1 MGPATESKVDDYLTE
16 REQVDRI
23 RQWWKENGA
32 WIIVGVG
39 GGVLALAGWN
49 WWQGYQL
56 QRAEQAS
63 AIYAVVSEAAME
75 ERIDEIRVGVER
87 LESAHGGS
95 PYLQHGRLALAGALA
110 RAGEFAPAADQL
122 QQVLDGA
129 EDPQLRL
136 IARLRL
142 ARVLLASGEEQR
154 ALDVARGGE
163 PGVFAAPLREVEG
176 DILAAQGDSAGAR
189 AAYESALESTTEYP
203 GIVDETNVRLKLE
216 ALGNVAA
223 TGSDA
228 S

>member
-1 MGPATESKVDDYLTE
+1 MEDYLTE

-39 GGVLALAGWN
+39 GGLLALAGWN

-56 QRAEQAS
+56 ERAEQAS
-63 AIYAVVSEAAME
+63 AIYAVIAEAAME

-87 LESAHGGS
+87 LESAYDGS
-95 PYLQHGRLALAGALA
+95 PYLQHGRFALAGALA

-122 QQVLDGA
+122 QQVLEGA
-129 EDPQLRL
+129 DDPQLRL

-142 ARVLLASGEEQR
+142 ARVLLAAGENERALETVRSGET
-154 ALDVARGGE
+154 
-163 PGVFAAPLREVEG
+163 GVFAAPLREVEG
-176 DILAAQGDSAGAR
+176 DILAAQGDAAGAR
-189 AAYESALESTTEYP
+189 AAYQAALEGATEHA
-203 GIVDETNVRLKLE
+203 GIIDEALVQLKLE
-216 ALGNVAA
+216 ALGGAVPA
-223 TGSDA
+223 GGDA

>member
-1 MGPATESKVDDYLTE
+1 VDDYLTE

-63 AIYAVVSEAAME
+63 AIYAVIAEAAME

-95 PYLQHGRLALAGALA
+95 PYLQHGRFALAGALA
-110 RAGEFAPAADQL
+110 RAGEFATAADQL
-122 QQVLDGA
+122 QQVLDSA
-129 EDPQLRL
+129 DDPQLKL

-142 ARVLLASGEEQR
+142 ARVLLAAGEPER
-154 ALDVARGGE
+154 ALEMARGGA

-176 DILAAQGDSAGAR
+176 DILAAQGDAAGAR
-189 AAYESALESTTEYP
+189 AAYEAALEGAAEHA
-203 GIVDETNVRLKLE
+203 GIIDEAHLQLKLE
-216 ALGNVAA
+216 ALGGGVAA
-223 TGSDA
+223 GSDA

>member
-1 MGPATESKVDDYLTE
+1 VEDYLTE

-63 AIYAVVSEAAME
+63 AIYAVIAEAAME
-75 ERIDEIRVGVER
+75 ERIDEIRVGVQQ

-95 PYLQHGRLALAGALA
+95 PYLQHGRFPLAGALA
-110 RAGEFAPAADQL
+110 RAGEFATAADQL
-122 QQVLDGA
+122 QQVLESADDA
-129 EDPQLRL
+129 QLRL
-136 IARLRL
+136 IARMRL
-142 ARVLLASGEEQR
+142 ARVLLAAGEHER
-154 ALDVARGGE
+154 ALELARAGE

-176 DILAAQGDSAGAR
+176 DILAAQGDTAGAR
-189 AAYESALESTTEYP
+189 AAYEAALEGAAEHA
-203 GIVDETNVRLKLE
+203 GIIDEALLQLKIE
-216 ALGNVAA
+216 ALGGAVAA
-223 TGSDA
+223 GGDA

>member
-1 MGPATESKVDDYLTE
+1 MDDYLTE

-56 QRAEQAS
+56 QRAEQAA
-63 AIYAVVSEAAME
+63 AIYAVLAEAAME
-75 ERIDEIRVGVER
+75 ERIDEIRVGVEQ
-87 LESAHGGS
+87 LESGHGGS

-110 RAGEFAPAADQL
+110 RAGEFANAADQL
-122 QQVLDGA
+122 GQVLEGA
-129 EDPQLRL
+129 KDPQLQL

-142 ARVLLASGEEQR
+142 ARVLLAAGEQQR
-154 ALDVARGGE
+154 ALEVARGGE
-163 PGVFAAPLREVEG
+163 HGVFAAPLREVEG
-176 DILAAQGDSAGAR
+176 DILAAQGDTAGAR
-189 AAYESALESTTEYP
+189 AAYEAALESAAERP
-203 GIVDETNVRLKLE
+203 GVVDEAYVQLKLE
-216 ALGNVAA
+216 ALDHAAA

>member
-1 MGPATESKVDDYLTE
+1 VDDYLTE

-56 QRAEQAS
+56 QRAEQAA
-63 AIYAVVSEAAME
+63 AIYAVVAEAAME
-75 ERIDEIRVGVER
+75 ERVDEIRLGVER
-87 LESAHGGS
+87 LEAAHGGS

-110 RAGEFAPAADQL
+110 RAGDFATAADQL

-129 EDPQLRL
+129 DDPQLKL

-142 ARVLLASGEEQR
+142 ARVLLAAGEQQR
-154 ALDVARGGE
+154 ALELARGGE

-176 DILAAQGDSAGAR
+176 DILAAQGDVAGAR
-189 AAYESALESTTEYP
+189 AAYEAALESAVAHA
-203 GIVDETNVRLKLE
+203 GVIDEAQVQLKLE
-216 ALGNVAA
+216 ALGNAA
-223 TGSDA
+223 AAGGDA

>member
-1 MGPATESKVDDYLTE
+1 MEDYLTE

-39 GGVLALAGWN
+39 GGILALAGWN

-63 AIYAVVSEAAME
+63 AIYAVIAEAAME

-95 PYLQHGRLALAGALA
+95 PYLQHGRFALAGALA
-110 RAGEFAPAADQL
+110 RAGEFATAADQL
-122 QQVLDGA
+122 QQVLDSA
-129 EDPQLRL
+129 DDPQLRM

-142 ARVLLASGEEQR
+142 ARVLLAAGENER
-154 ALDVARGGE
+154 ALELARGGE
-163 PGVFAAPLREVEG
+163 AGVFAAPLREVEG
-176 DILAAQGDSAGAR
+176 DILAAQGDTAGAR
-189 AAYESALESTTEYP
+189 AAYEAALEGAAEHA
-203 GIVDETNVRLKLE
+203 GIIDEAHVQLKLG
-216 ALGNVAA
+216 ALGDTAA
-223 TGSDA
+223 GGDA

>member
-1 MGPATESKVDDYLTE
+1 MDDYLTE

-39 GGVLALAGWN
+39 GGIIALAGWN

-56 QRAEQAS
+56 QRSEQAS

-75 ERIDEIRVGVER
+75 ERIDEIRLGVER
-87 LESAHGGS
+87 LESAYDGS

-110 RAGEFAPAADQL
+110 RAGEFDPAADQL
-122 QQVLDGA
+122 QQVMDGA

-142 ARVLLASGEEQR
+142 ARVLLAAGELQR
-154 ALDVARGGE
+154 ALEIARGGE
-163 PGVFAAPLREVEG
+163 SGVFAAPLHEVEG
-176 DILAAQGDSAGAR
+176 DILAAQGDTAGAR
-189 AAYESALESTTEYP
+189 AAYEAALESGVEYA
-203 GIVDETNVRLKLE
+203 GVVDEAQVQLKIE
-216 ALGNVAA
+216 ALGNAA
-223 TGSDA
+223 AAGSDA